1 MTFTLGSVGWSIV
14 VLSVVGAIVAGR
26 WNARKS
32 QDQSDQGGL
41 GFILAGRSLTAPLFA
56 VTLIATW
63 YGSVMASGEFIV
75 RNGVMFLLCFG
86 VPYYIT
92 ALCYAL
98 FLSKRIRRSSAITI
112 PASITET
119 FGKSAGLAASVA
131 VLVISIPAPY
141 MLSLGIV
148 LQVLTEWPLWV
159 CIVLGTAC
167 SLVIVA
173 KGGLRSDVAANVVQL
188 TLMYGGFAAL
198 AIGCVVAFGGV
209 GTMVSALPAST
220 FHIPGTV
227 GWSGV
232 FVWLL
237 ISLQTFV
244 DPNFHMRSAAARS
257 PREAKLGMLLS
268 VAGWVLFDIL
278 QVAVGLYGVAFVSS
292 NDAQWHFLSVAQAVL
307 PDVLKGLFVASII
320 AAVMSTLDGYALVS
334 ATTIGHDIMG
344 MLSSKGS
351 AKRRLYLALLLTG
364 IGGTIAAITVSSIVD
379 LIMLAASVA
388 VPGLML
394 PLIASVWHPLR
405 TVMRKQRGLPA
416 WILIVLPCVVA
427 TVTVIFNK
435 TSGKVVEPM
444 FTGLLASIIL
454 FPLTRIPNAANK

>member
-1 MTFTLGSVGWSIV
+1 MTFTLGTVGWSIV
-14 VLSVVGAIVAGR
+14 ALSVAGAIVAGR
-26 WNARKS
+26 WSTRKM
-32 QDQSDQGGL
+32 QEKRDQGGL

-75 RNGVMFLLCFG
+75 RNGIMFLLCFG
-86 VPYYIT
+86 VPYYIA

-119 FGKSAGLAASVA
+119 FGKGAGLAASVA

-141 MLSLGIV
+141 MLSLGII

-159 CIVLGTAC
+159 CIVLGTAS

-188 TLMYGGFAAL
+188 TLMYGGFIAL
-198 AIGCVVAFGGV
+198 AIACVVAFGGV
-209 GTMVSALPAST
+209 GTLVTALPPST
-220 FHIPGTV
+220 FDIPGTV

-232 FVWLL
+232 LVWLL

-257 PREAKLGMLLS
+257 PREAKRGMLLS

-278 QVAVGLYGVAFVSS
+278 QVAVGLYGIAFVST

-307 PDVLKGLFVASII
+307 PDVFKGLFIASII

-334 ATTIGHDIMG
+334 ATTLGHDIMG
-344 MLSSKGS
+344 MFSAKGS
-351 AKRRLYLALLLTG
+351 AKRRLFLALILTG

-379 LIMLAASVA
+379 LIILAASIA

-405 TVMRKQRGLPA
+405 ALMRKQRGIPA
-416 WILIVLPCVVA
+416 WLLVVLPCVVSVA
-427 TVTVIFNK
+427 TVFFNK
-435 TSGKVVEPM
+435 TDIVAIEPM
-444 FTGLLASIIL
+444 FTGLLASMTL
-454 FPLTRIPNAANK
+454 FPLTRIHNAPNK